1 MALSG
6 IARIDDLMAGVA
18 SATAIGTGDPDK
30 ETVQII
36 QSLLTGQGQ
45 KGLPNL
51 LSTDYGVFGR
61 PTAAA
66 VNNFRTRVGLPAGS
80 QVDAA
85 VFQTLVKTPAPAAI
99 ISRGYLTLLLD
110 FNYSG
115 LAKILSVVAQ
125 MEGAGKF
132 GALNLNTDKAGL
144 SFGLIQWAQKPG
156 RLGEILNAFFVASAA
171 DFVRIF
177 GDGDA
182 NLAAGLIAHTKQLD
196 GGVDHATG
204 RTTNLAFDL
213 VNEPWAGRFRAAAG
227 WVPFQR
233 VQVQTAL
240 SDFQS
245 SLAMIQQYAPQ
256 LNSERAV
263 GFMLDLA
270 NQCGNSGARGIYRSV
285 WKDGMSVSDLLRGM
299 ANESVERVSDSW
311 KAGTLARREHFLTTA
326 FLSDD
331 LFVDS
336 ASASG

>member
-1 MALSG
+1 MALCG
-6 IARIDDLMAGVA
+6 IARIDDLMAGAA
-18 SATAIGTGDPDK
+18 SATSIGAGDPDK
-30 ETVQII
+30 ESVQVI
-36 QSLLTGQGQ
+36 QSLLTGQGE
-45 KGLPNL
+45 KNLPNL
-51 LSTDYGVFGR
+51 LGTEYGEFGSL
-61 PTAAA
+61 TAAA
-66 VNNFRTRVGLPAGS
+66 VNSFRTRQRLPAGS
-80 QVDAA
+80 QVDG
-85 VFQTLVKTPAPAAI
+85 QTLQRMVKAPAPAAI
-99 ISRGYLTLLLD
+99 LSRGYLTLALD
-110 FNYSG
+110 FEYSG

-156 RLGEILNAFFVASAA
+156 RLAEIVNAFFAASAA

-177 GDGDA
+177 GGGDA
-182 NLAAGLIAHTKQLD
+182 NLAAGLVAHTKQVD
-196 GGVDHATG
+196 GGADHATG
-204 RTTNLAFDL
+204 VTTDSNFDL
-213 VNEPWAGRFRAAAG
+213 VNEPWVGRFRAAAM

-285 WKDGMSVSDLLRGM
+285 WKDGTSASDLLRGM
-299 ANESVERVSDSW
+299 AAESVQRVSDSW
-311 KAGTLARREHFLTTA
+311 KAGTQARREHFLTTS

-331 LFVDS
+331 LFTGT
-336 ASASG
+336 AS